1 MKKNPSQ
8 PDIRKSIDSSAKGI
22 YLKKMNTACKMA
34 LTPFMPHKHFSVL
47 VKYQSINGVSL
58 VAGKDNN
65 KAGKW
70 LLQKDALIIVL

>member
-1 MKKNPSQ
+1 
-8 PDIRKSIDSSAKGI
+8 
-22 YLKKMNTACKMA
+22 MNTAWKMA
-34 LTPFMPHKHFSVL
+34 LTPFMPPKHFSVL

-58 VAGKDNN
+58 VVGKDNN

>member
-1 MKKNPSQ
+1 
-8 PDIRKSIDSSAKGI
+8 
-22 YLKKMNTACKMA
+22 MNTAWKMA

-70 LLQKDALIIVL
+70 LLQNDALIIAL